1 MILLNVSGF
10 ELPPDLHLYVYVPCP
25 LFSEAACLCQYFT
38 HQPLYFMVRVN
49 SKPGIPCWCCP
60 SGGSAH
66 HSAKATKQNWMINSL
81 LDLKHPPQPGLKC
94 LIVHFTSDQYP
105 GIRAYVFTET
115 MLLFGAAL
123 YCQLRLTAEAWHSD
137 TEKRQWVRRW
147 AALIS
152 KGDY

>member
-1 MILLNVSGF
+1 
-10 ELPPDLHLYVYVPCP
+10 
-25 LFSEAACLCQYFT
+25 
-38 HQPLYFMVRVN
+38 MVRVN

-81 LDLKHPPQPGLKC
+81 LDSKHPPQPGLKC

-115 MLLFGAAL
+115 LLLFGAAL

-152 KGDY
+152 KGDRLLSWKTYWITLTLRCQLCKRSSCNIFTATYHASDIHNI